1 MHEVCWGLCRG
12 LEEEDQGVIRHRS
25 PLGWTSLLYSQR
37 RYKDMKT
44 EDIHLKYIYIS
55 VGRGLY
61 LQVLLGFVCRSQEL
75 QRLI

>member
-1 MHEVCWGLCRG
+1 MHEVCWGLCHG

-44 EDIHLKYIYIS
+44 EDIHLIYIYIC
-55 VGRGLY
+55 G
-61 LQVLLGFVCRSQEL
+61 
-75 QRLI
+75 QRFILTSSPRIRL